1 MFNQLFHLN
10 WKSVNM
16 DQIIKW
22 VSGIIIVALV
32 VHFGVLNYV
41 EPRLDNGTND
51 QGIATEVA
59 LPVEAKR
66 TEIKHVEEKQPLPGR
81 AVRVKAGHNG
91 HFYLDAKINGTRT
104 PFLVDTGASM
114 VALSYESAQRA
125 GIRLKK
131 SDFKHTASTANGKVA
146 MAVVT
151 LDSVRFKNILVRNVR
166 AGVLPKGAL
175 GGANLLGNSFLSRL
189 REYKVSDGS
198 LIMRP

>member
-1 MFNQLFHLN
+1 
-10 WKSVNM
+10 M

-22 VSGIIIVALV
+22 VSGIIFVAIAA
-32 VHFGVLNYV
+32 HFGVLNYV
-41 EPRLDNGTND
+41 EPRLDKGTDN
-51 QGIATEVA
+51 QEIQTQAA
-59 LPVEAKR
+59 LPVELNR
-66 TEIKHVEEKQPLPGR
+66 TEVKHVEQEEPLPGR
-81 AVRVKAGHNG
+81 AVRVKAGNNG

-131 SDFKHTASTANGKVA
+131 SDFKHTASTANGQVA
-146 MAVVT
+146 MAVVM